1 MALSGKYVGTLNLGD
16 ERDFYS
22 GLSKAVGYPQPN
34 LRPAM
39 EREHV
44 RMLDSDIEFTTSN
57 YEITTPSKI
66 EWYFVVDPEEGRKVL
81 RRSKAVTRDVIKFK
95 CVTITDDQFQAAAPR
110 APSTIRL
117 AT

>member
-57 YEITTPSKI
+57 YEITTTSAI
-66 EWYFVVDPEEGRKVL
+66 EWKFSASPESPPAGGFPKEQKIL
-81 RRSKAVTRDVIKFK
+81 KA
-95 CVTITDDQFQAAAPR
+95 QAR
-110 APSTIRL
+110 AV
-117 AT
+117 